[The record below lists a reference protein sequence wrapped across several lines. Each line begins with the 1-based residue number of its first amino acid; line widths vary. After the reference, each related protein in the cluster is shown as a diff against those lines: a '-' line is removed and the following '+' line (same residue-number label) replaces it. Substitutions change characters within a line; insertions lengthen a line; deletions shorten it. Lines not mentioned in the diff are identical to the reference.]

1 MESDLNNN
9 PVLATIFQRKS
20 VRNFTGGEV
29 SDELLQMLLRAAMAA
44 PSAVNQQPWEFVV
57 LRDRHILDSL
67 ADELPYAKMLY
78 KASAAI
84 IVCGNPEKAHL
95 KLTEYAVIDSTL
107 ASQNILLAAEALGLG
122 AIWTAAYPYDDRIAI
137 VRKYTAIPKNI
148 IPLNVIPVGIPV
160 GVDKP
165 KEKFDRSKMHQ
176 GKW

>member
-1 MESDLNNN
+1 MEFDINNN
-9 PVLATIFQRKS
+9 PVLAIIFQRKS

-29 SDELLQMLLRAAMAA
+29 SDEQLQMLLKAAMAA

-57 LRDRHILDSL
+57 VRDRHILDCL

-78 KASAAI
+78 KASAAV

-95 KLTEYAVIDSTL
+95 KLTEYAVIDATL
-107 ASQNILLAAEALGLG
+107 ASQNMLLAAESLGLG

-137 VRKYTAIPKNI
+137 VRKYTGIPKNI

-165 KEKFDRSKMHQ
+165 KEKFDQSKIHH